1 MFFFCRCCFFNLVF
15 MTRLKKNLPSGFRGL
30 HRSKSTSWFHAKQD
44 EKKHLGLLSA
54 VEAEWQSI
62 HPYIHYLTPLIL
74 FRLAFMPFQG
84 PADNWAMVEDTLDK
98 SPVHHSSSQGRSVNM
113 KVKLKC
119 NGRCFRKERR
129 MLNVKLITRL
139 PDNSRK
145 LTERKSLYSR
155 MRINPKLYVSCLSIK
170 PP

>member
-1 MFFFCRCCFFNLVF
+1 
-15 MTRLKKNLPSGFRGL
+15 
-30 HRSKSTSWFHAKQD
+30 
-44 EKKHLGLLSA
+44 
-54 VEAEWQSI
+54 
-62 HPYIHYLTPLIL
+62 
-74 FRLAFMPFQG
+74 MPFQG

-170 PP
+170 PPWSLLVVVFYRILCSELKSGKTNKSGSGWDSLLLPPSYLFLTIFQTSTWKTLVLDFNCDQLVPAFSSKALSPLQM